1 VLVDI
6 DIEFDI
12 EGDRRDMFPFK
23 HWMRHMAM
31 VPKGFLRYQVLKLLD
46 EKPMSGSE
54 IMSEVERQ
62 TEGRWKPSP
71 GSIYPLLA
79 WLQDKGYIKEAAEQ
93 EAGTKRYTLTEQ
105 GKAFL
110 EEHIKQREELRKR
123 FERFGPRSG
132 PGPGFK
138 GLGPWSW
145 EWGAFGFGPGV
156 LFEFYPEKAKELR
169 KATRDLAI
177 AVWNLRDGLRREY
190 SDEVAEEAQKVLEQ
204 AAKKIEDITK
214 KLRE

>member
-1 VLVDI
+1 
-6 DIEFDI
+6 
-12 EGDRRDMFPFK
+12 
-23 HWMRHMAM
+23 MAM

-54 IMSEVERQ
+54 IISEVERQ

-79 WLQDKGYIKEAAEQ
+79 WLQDKGYIKEAAEH
-93 EAGTKRYTLTEQ
+93 ETGIKRYELTDQ
-105 GKAFL
+105 GKSFL
-110 EEHIKQREELRKR
+110 QEHVKKREEMSKR
-123 FERFGPRSG
+123 FEHVG
-132 PGPGFK
+132 PGPGFM
-138 GLGPWSW
+138 GPMW
-145 EWGAFGFGPGV
+145 
-156 LFEFYPEKAKELR
+156 FEFYPEKAKELR
-169 KATRDLAI
+169 RATRDLAI

>member
-1 VLVDI
+1 
-6 DIEFDI
+6 
-12 EGDRRDMFPFK
+12 
-23 HWMRHMAM
+23 MAM

-54 IMSEVERQ
+54 IISEVERQ

-79 WLQDKGYIKEAAEQ
+79 WLQDKGYIKEAAEH
-93 EAGTKRYTLTEQ
+93 ETGIKRYELTDQ
-105 GKAFL
+105 GKSFL
-110 EEHIKQREELRKR
+110 QEHVKKREEMRKR
-123 FERFGPRSG
+123 FEHVG
-132 PGPGFK
+132 PGPG
-138 GLGPWSW
+138 LMGPMW
-145 EWGAFGFGPGV
+145 
-156 LFEFYPEKAKELR
+156 FEFYPEKAKELKR
-169 KATRDLAI
+169 ATRDLAI

>member
-1 VLVDI
+1 
-6 DIEFDI
+6 
-12 EGDRRDMFPFK
+12 
-23 HWMRHMAM
+23 M
-31 VPKGFLRYQVLKLLD
+31 VPKGFLRYQVLKLLG

-54 IMSEVERQ
+54 IISEIERQ

-79 WLQDKGYIKEAAEQ
+79 WLQDKGYIKEIAEQ
-93 EAGTKRYTLTEQ
+93 ETGIKRYELTDQ
-105 GKAFL
+105 GKSFL
-110 EEHIKQREELRKR
+110 QEHVKKREEMRKR
-123 FERFGPRSG
+123 FEHFG
-132 PGPGFK
+132 PGPGFM
-138 GLGPWSW
+138 GPMW
-145 EWGAFGFGPGV
+145 
-156 LFEFYPEKAKELR
+156 FEFYPEKAKELR
-169 KATRDLAI
+169 RATRDLAI